1 MTAAKFTIGHI
12 AQAAGVHV
20 ETVRYYQRRGLVSL
34 PPKRA
39 RGFRYYTPETASRVR
54 FIKRA
59 QALGMSLKEVQR
71 LLKLESKGACKET
84 RSLAVAKLA
93 LVESK
98 WVFGTWRPTIPMG
111 VAQARADL
119 STPQLECRATMAAE
133 KKSRGPA
140 PDRAQ
145 RQVVSPE
152 ISRRRRTPQIRDV
165 HPTRSLATG
174 SATG

>member
-1 MTAAKFTIGHI
+1 MTEAKLTIGHI
-12 AQAAGVHV
+12 AHAAGVNV

-71 LLKLESKGACKET
+71 LIKIDAKGACKET
-84 RSLAVAKLA
+84 RTLAVAKLA

-98 WVFGTWRPTIPMG
+98 LVEL
-111 VAQARADL
+111 ARL
-119 STPQLECRATMAAE
+119 
-133 KKSRGPA
+133 
-140 PDRAQ
+140 
-145 RQVVSPE
+145 
-152 ISRRRRTPQIRDV
+152 RDV
-165 HPTRSLATG
+165 LRDLVAACDQPHGASCPIIERLETELA
-174 SATG
+174 